1 MLSQETNLDAR
12 GIGRMMFG
20 MTTRAQRTTMFERLA
35 AEYEA
40 FGARYERVRD
50 AKYLFAMTPVR
61 TRGKPALR
69 QGFFAVVDG
78 DRLGVVDR
86 KVYRAIVAEAKAAGL
101 SVDSLHVHART
112 CTYSGKNLHIYQ
124 TSVDGG
130 AS

>member
-1 MLSQETNLDAR
+1 
-12 GIGRMMFG
+12 MFD
-20 MTTRAQRTTMFERLA
+20 QLA

-50 AKYLFAMTPVR
+50 ASYLFAMTPVR

-101 SVDSLHVHART
+101 STEHLHVYAAR
-112 CTYSGKNLHIYQ
+112 CIYSGANLHIYQ
-124 TSVDGG
+124 PGVD
-130 AS
+130 S